1 MLIKYKI
8 KKLDDFNEEKFE
20 LKKKLSITS
29 IILRDENIFN
39 MIFPFINNVI
49 DFDYPYVDKI
59 EDTYCAW
66 EMFWNNGEGFKNYED
81 FIEYYDDDDIIVKDN
96 FETFSNIGLNGW
108 HLSTFVDL
116 LAAIYPDAEINTI
129 VVDKKIKFI
138 W

>member
-1 MLIKYKI
+1 MVIEINLI
-8 KKLDDFNEEKFE
+8 
-20 LKKKLSITS
+20 
-29 IILRDENIFN
+29 DENDSYDCEN
-39 MIFPFINNVI
+39 LETVTINI
-49 DFDYPYVDKI
+49 KDEYVDKI

-116 LAAIYPDAEINTI
+116 LVAIYPDAEINTI